1 MIKILAA
8 VMKGNSLRAEK
19 DIRLRIDLLEG
30 QSSSMAKMLARAI
43 RDHNETAF
51 KEYAERLAANRGR
64 VEELLWVLGEKAD
77 QSVLDRK
84 VYQFLSYFLKV
95 LGEKADQSVLDLQV
109 ATASGRNNNDSSLSV
124 KEAIEKLKA
133 GELKMDDLSPDAQAI
148 VRKAALEMKNAR
160 KG

>member
-1 MIKILAA
+1 
-8 VMKGNSLRAEK
+8 MKGNSLRAEK

-64 VEELLWVLGEKAD
+64 VEELLWVLGEKA
-77 QSVLDRK
+77 
-84 VYQFLSYFLKV
+84 
-95 LGEKADQSVLDLQV
+95 GQSVLDLQV

-133 GELKMDDLSPDAQAI
+133 GELKMDDLSPDAQAM
-148 VRKAALEMKNAR
+148 VRKGALEMKNAR
-160 KG
+160 KANCI